1 MLYRVAAIY
10 RSVTEADVFPLLTV
24 INPEFRGFESMLDQR
39 VDAAPYSVPDPT
51 SQVRPSN
58 VFEPSSST
66 LSLGDRSTIGK
77 SLLIKGE
84 ITGSE
89 SLYIEGTVEG
99 SVNLPDD
106 RVTVGR
112 NGRVSA
118 NIAAREIVVL
128 GEVVGNC
135 EASDHFD
142 IRSKGSLCGDIVV
155 SRISVEDGAFLTGS
169 IDLRRESAIEAVE
182 DEQVEFSQVN

>member
-1 MLYRVAAIY
+1 
-10 RSVTEADVFPLLTV
+10 
-24 INPEFRGFESMLDQR
+24 MLDQR
-39 VDAAPYSVPDPT
+39 ADAAVPDST
-51 SQVRPSN
+51 RQVQPSN
-58 VFEPSSST
+58 VFQPSSST
-66 LSLGDRSTIGK
+66 LSLGERSTIGK

-99 SVNLPDD
+99 SVNLPGD

-112 NGRVSA
+112 DGRVSA

-128 GEVVGNC
+128 GEVVGSC
-135 EASDHFD
+135 EAADHFD

-169 IDLRRESAIEAVE
+169 IDIRRESVIETVE
-182 DEQVEFSQVN
+182 HEQVEFSQVN

>member
-1 MLYRVAAIY
+1 
-10 RSVTEADVFPLLTV
+10 
-24 INPEFRGFESMLDQR
+24 MLDQR
-39 VDAAPYSVPDPT
+39 VDAAPYLTPDPT
-51 SQVRPSN
+51 RQVRLPRALES
-58 VFEPSSST
+58 SSST
-66 LSLGDRSTIGK
+66 PSVGDRSTIGK
-77 SLLIKGE
+77 SLIIKGE

-99 SVNLPDD
+99 SVSLPDD

-142 IRSKGSLCGDIVV
+142 IRSEASLYGDVVV

-169 IDLRRESAIEAVE
+169 IDIRRESALEVVE
-182 DEQVEFSQVN
+182 HEQVEFSHVN

>member
-1 MLYRVAAIY
+1 
-10 RSVTEADVFPLLTV
+10 
-24 INPEFRGFESMLDQR
+24 MLDQR

-51 SQVRPSN
+51 RQVRPTN
-58 VFEPSSST
+58 AFEPSSST
-66 LSLGDRSTIGK
+66 SSVGDRSTIGK

-89 SLYIEGTVEG
+89 SIHIEGTVEG
-99 SVNLPDD
+99 SVNLPDN

-128 GEVVGNC
+128 GEVVGSC

-142 IRSKGSLCGDIVV
+142 IRSKGSLCGDVVV

-169 IDLRRESAIEAVE
+169 IDIRREPVIEAVE
-182 DEQVEFSQVN
+182 EDQVEFAQVN

>member
-1 MLYRVAAIY
+1 
-10 RSVTEADVFPLLTV
+10 
-24 INPEFRGFESMLDQR
+24 MLDQR
-39 VDAAPYSVPDPT
+39 VDAEPYSVPDPT
-51 SQVRPSN
+51 RQVRPS
-58 VFEPSSST
+58 EPGSSAP
-66 LSLGDRSTIGK
+66 SLGDRSTIGK

-89 SLYIEGTVEG
+89 SLHIEGTIEG
-99 SVNLPDD
+99 SVSLPDD

-128 GEVVGNC
+128 GEVVGSC

-142 IRSKGSLCGDIVV
+142 IRSKGSLCGDLVV
-155 SRISVEDGAFLTGS
+155 ARISVEDGAFLTGS
-169 IDLRRESAIEAVE
+169 IDIRQESAPEAVE
-182 DEQVEFSQVN
+182 HEQVEFSQVN

>member
-1 MLYRVAAIY
+1 
-10 RSVTEADVFPLLTV
+10 
-24 INPEFRGFESMLDQR
+24 MLDQR
-39 VDAAPYSVPDPT
+39 VDAAPYAVPDPT
-51 SQVRPSN
+51 RQVRPSN
-58 VFEPSSST
+58 ALEPSSST
-66 LSLGDRSTIGK
+66 LLPGDRSTIGK

-99 SVNLPDD
+99 SVNLPDN

-128 GEVVGNC
+128 GEVVGSC

-142 IRSKGSLCGDIVV
+142 IRSKGSLCGDVVV

-169 IDLRRESAIEAVE
+169 IDIRRESVLEAVE
-182 DEQVEFSQVN
+182 HDEVEFAQVN

>member
-1 MLYRVAAIY
+1 
-10 RSVTEADVFPLLTV
+10 
-24 INPEFRGFESMLDQR
+24 MLDQR
-39 VDAAPYSVPDPT
+39 VDAEPYPVSAPTRQP
-51 SQVRPSN
+51 RPSTA
-58 VFEPSSST
+58 FESSSLT
-66 LSLGDRSTIGK
+66 SGDHSRIGK

-89 SLYIEGTVEG
+89 SVYIEGTVEG
-99 SVNLPDD
+99 SVSLPDD

-128 GEVVGNC
+128 GEVVGSC

-142 IRSKGSLCGDIVV
+142 IRSEGSLCGDVVV

-169 IDLRRESAIEAVE
+169 IDIRTKPAPEAVE
-182 DEQVEFSQVN
+182 EDQLEFAQVN

>member
-1 MLYRVAAIY
+1 ML
-10 RSVTEADVFPLLTV
+10 
-24 INPEFRGFESMLDQR
+24 NQR

-51 SQVRPSN
+51 RQVLPSN

-66 LSLGDRSTIGK
+66 LSMGDRSTIGK
-77 SLLIKGE
+77 SLFIKGE

-89 SLYIEGTVEG
+89 SLNIEGTVEG
-99 SVNLPDD
+99 SVDLPDD
-106 RVTVGR
+106 HVTVGR

-128 GEVVGNC
+128 GEVVGRC

-155 SRISVEDGAFLTGS
+155 SRISVEEGAFLTGS
-169 IDLRRESAIEAVE
+169 IDIRRESALEAVVH
-182 DEQVEFSQVN
+182 EQIEFSQVN

>member
-1 MLYRVAAIY
+1 
-10 RSVTEADVFPLLTV
+10 
-24 INPEFRGFESMLDQR
+24 MLDQR

-51 SQVRPSN
+51 RAVRPSN
-58 VFEPSSST
+58 VLEPGSST
-66 LSLGDRSTIGK
+66 LSLGERSTIGK

-84 ITGSE
+84 ITGAE
-89 SLYIEGTVEG
+89 SLFIEGTVEG
-99 SVNLPDD
+99 SVSLPED

-118 NIAAREIVVL
+118 NITAREIVVH
-128 GEVVGNC
+128 GEVVGDC

-142 IRSKGSLCGDIVV
+142 IRSKGSLCGDLVV

-169 IDLRRESAIEAVE
+169 IDIQRESATEAVE
-182 DEQVEFSQVN
+182 HEQVEFSQVN